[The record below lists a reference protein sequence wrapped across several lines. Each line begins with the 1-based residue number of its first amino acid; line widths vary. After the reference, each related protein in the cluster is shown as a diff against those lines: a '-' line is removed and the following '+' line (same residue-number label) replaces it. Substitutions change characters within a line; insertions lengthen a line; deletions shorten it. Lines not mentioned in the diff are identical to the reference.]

1 MIVIGIDPGAVYT
14 GVSVRDLAEGTIL
27 LSSTYVRPKDKEKEM
42 VSWAIGLAETIER
55 EVVQAFPDA
64 KIGIE
69 GISDPKGYSNGKKS
83 PINPKH
89 IIKAAIVL
97 GALAM
102 KFPDAVI
109 VPPGHNGTSRTGYP
123 DVLNG
128 RRPKDLPGNA
138 KGAGTRNHEKSAYD
152 VAGDVPFRLSHNY
165 QLDAPNCIPEI
176 SKNDVDSENTIE

>member
-1 MIVIGIDPGAVYT
+1 MIVIGIDPGARYT
-14 GVSVRDLAEGTIL
+14 GVSVRDLSENTIL
-27 LSSTYVRPKDKEKEM
+27 LSSTYVKPEDTQI
-42 VSWAIGLAETIER
+42 VSWAIELANTIKD
-55 EVVQAFPDA
+55 EVLSAFPDA

-89 IIKAAIVL
+89 IIRAGIVL

-102 KFPDAVI
+102 MFPDAVI
-109 VPPGHNGTSRTGYP
+109 VPPGHNGSSRTGYP

-128 RRPKDLPGNA
+128 RRPKDLPGSA

-152 VAGDVPFRLSHNY
+152 VAGDVPFRIANNY
-165 QLDAPNCIPEI
+165 KLDTPNCIE
-176 SKNDVDSENTIE
+176 

>member
-14 GVSVRDLAEGTIL
+14 GVSVRNLAEGTIL
-27 LSSTYVRPKDKEKEM
+27 LSSTYVRPKDKEKEI
-42 VSWAIGLAETIER
+42 VSWAVELALKIR
-55 EVVQAFPDA
+55 SEVVEAFPEA

-83 PINPKH
+83 PINPKY
-89 IIKAAIVL
+89 IIKAGIVL

-102 KFPDAVI
+102 AFPEAVI
-109 VPPGHNGTSRTGYP
+109 VPPGHNGSSRTGYP

-152 VAGDVPFRLSHNY
+152 VAGDVPFRLSHHY
-165 QLDAPNCIPEI
+165 QLDTPNCIPEI
-176 SKNDVDSENTIE
+176 SKNDDVSENTIE

>member
-1 MIVIGIDPGAVYT
+1 MIVIGIDPGARYT
-14 GVSVRDLAEGTIL
+14 GVSVRDLADNTIL
-27 LSSTYVRPKDKEKEM
+27 LSSTYVKPEDTQI
-42 VSWAIGLAETIER
+42 VSWAIELANTIKD
-55 EVVQAFPDA
+55 EVLSAYPDA

-89 IIKAAIVL
+89 IIRAGIVL

-102 KFPDAVI
+102 MFQEAVI
-109 VPPGHNGTSRTGYP
+109 VPPGHNGSSRTGYP

-128 RRPKDLPGNA
+128 RRPKDLPGSA

-152 VAGDVPFRLSHNY
+152 VAGDVPFRIANNY
-165 QLDAPNCIPEI
+165 KLDTPNCIE
-176 SKNDVDSENTIE
+176 